1 MQETI
6 KTLRVSFAAPATLS
20 VCTLI
25 AGCMQPASDNVSE
38 SPPPAVTPSAIF
50 EASHRRPSASDCIRD
65 RIAEFRKMHGANAP
79 ILGDRVAEWLEY
91 CQGT

>member
-1 MQETI
+1 MQETTKI
-6 KTLRVSFAAPATLS
+6 LRVSFAAPAALS

-25 AGCMQPASDNVSE
+25 AGCMEPPSDNVSE
-38 SPPPAVTPSAIF
+38 SPPAVTPSAIV